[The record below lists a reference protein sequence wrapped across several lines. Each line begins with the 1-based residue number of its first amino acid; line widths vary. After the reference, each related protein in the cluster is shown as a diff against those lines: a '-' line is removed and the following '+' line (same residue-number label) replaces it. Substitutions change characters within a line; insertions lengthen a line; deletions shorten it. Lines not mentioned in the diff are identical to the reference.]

1 MPILK
6 NQQSMK
12 TTFLF
17 FMFLFVSVSA
27 FSQEGTKKQ
36 PINGNDLKEKLEDSE
51 IRAARKQ
58 KLKELKEIQAKYF
71 NLPQGKWYFGTRAG
85 YGVPFLTVNKRNVES
100 YLGVSNYFESAS
112 GEIANKA
119 LVSNDA
125 GGYKGAV
132 YFGYRFNQYVSGEV
146 DFSYNHYLNAIQG
159 KIESPDYKSELYTRG
174 KSISF
179 NPQFVLYSP
188 NIGNFTLFGKF
199 GFYLPLWVDA
209 KGTANI
215 DDYDGTFVKSI
226 ALGKNKELLT
236 LADEFAKLLG
246 KNVEDLSYL
255 EDGIFKAAGYH
266 FKYTAETN
274 VDFKIDN
281 NVLGFSGSI
290 GAIYQVS
297 PLIGILA
304 EVKVG
309 GYNISTKSYNLN
321 NIQGQLDLN
330 EKEAFAIFTSDGV
343 VVDGVKTVTAEQL
356 KWLTNVNYEYE
367 LDENSNNEITNPNGI
382 DPTKPS
388 DRLVLRRSSMDAS
401 FNLSIQFNF
410 AGKKNK

>member
-1 MPILK
+1 
-6 NQQSMK
+6 MK
-12 TTFLF
+12 TVSML
-17 FMFLFVSVSA
+17 FLFVL
-27 FSQEGTKKQ
+27 FSSSTFGQEGTKKQ
-36 PINGNDLKEKLEDSE
+36 PINGNDLKEKLDDGVV
-51 IRAARKQ
+51 RAERKQ
-58 KLKELKEIQAKYF
+58 KLKELRDIQAKYF
-71 NLPQGKWYFGTRAG
+71 RLPQGKWYFGAKTG

-100 YLGVSNYFESAS
+100 YLGVSDYFESAS
-112 GEIANKA
+112 GEITNKA

-132 YFGYRFNQYVSGEV
+132 YFGYRFNQFVSGEV

-188 NIGNFTLFGKF
+188 NMGNFTLFGKF
-199 GFYLPLWVDA
+199 GFFLPLWVDA
-209 KGTANI
+209 KGTAKI
-215 DDYDGTFVKSI
+215 DDYDGTFIKSI
-226 ALGKNKELLT
+226 ALGNNKDLLT

-246 KNVEDLSYL
+246 QNVEDLAYL

-266 FKYTAETN
+266 FRYSAETN
-274 VDFKIDN
+274 MDFKIDK

-290 GAIYQVS
+290 GAIYQIS

-309 GYNISTKSYNLN
+309 GYNISTKSYKLS
-321 NIQGQLDLN
+321 NIKGTLDLN
-330 EKEAFAIFTSDGV
+330 GKENYAVFTSDGV
-343 VVDGVKTVTAEQL
+343 VVDGVKTVSADQL
-356 KWLTNVNYEYE
+356 TWLTNVNYEYE

-382 DPTKPS
+382 DPTKAA

-401 FNLSIQFNF
+401 FNISLQFNF